1 LFEVITTLRTPR
13 SLTGRLDGG
22 QEKGDQDADDGND
35 NQEFHQRETALTSSP
50 HGCSLS

>member
-1 LFEVITTLRTPR
+1 
-13 SLTGRLDGG
+13 LDGG

-50 HGCSLS
+50 HGCSLSRKSQKHMDETVGPP